1 MMGNCGH
8 YLVVSTSSLLPEHTK
23 QFVQPGV
30 LIPVGLTAL
39 ISASWLILVPAGVE
53 FQHQVGELMGVLA
66 IWLMSLAVLGVSDL
80 PGVNKFLGGI
90 NGQLWWH
97 RVIGTTGLV
106 LAFFHPDVVT
116 MSGRNE
122 SWFLEITEPLEKL
135 SIGLVVWAYLST
147 GYFAA
152 KSPRFLSWLF
162 RPNYDLWRILHS
174 ALVLYV
180 IAGAVHGLLDA
191 SAMILSP
198 VLFTMYWAILG
209 IGAFAILDQLL
220 TRRLRNVS
228 RDGTVTDV
236 RKIGDDAVALRVAT
250 DHPNKITGG
259 EFVYLGAKSTLE
271 RPHPFT
277 VSGVRE
283 GELEFVIKE
292 AGRGTRRLINKVKV
306 GDRVS
311 VSNPQHASDYRDG
324 LANQVWIAGGLSGIA
339 PFVAWVRKQGSEYP
353 GHQVSLFWS
362 VRGIKSR
369 PDGPIRSELIE
380 AAQKYDW
387 FNFEL
392 IDTAVED
399 RINVAEIVA
408 KTGVPAKQLSAHLC
422 GSPEMV
428 SKISSRL
435 RKSGVKRKNV
445 HVESF
450 GFR

>member
-1 MMGNCGH
+1 M
-8 YLVVSTSSLLPEHTK
+8 STTSLLPEHTR

-39 ISASWLILVPAGVE
+39 ISAAWLILVPAGVE

-66 IWLMSLAVLGVSDL
+66 IWLMSLAVLGMSDL
-80 PGVNKFLGGI
+80 PGVSKYLGGI

-116 MSGRNE
+116 MDGRNE
-122 SWFLEITEPLEKL
+122 SWFLDMTEPLEKL
-135 SIGLVVWAYLST
+135 SLALVVWAYFSS
-147 GYFAA
+147 GVFAA
-152 KSPRFLSWLF
+152 RAPWFLAWIF

-180 IAGAVHGLLDA
+180 ITGSLHGLLDA

-198 VLFTMYWAILG
+198 VLFTIYWAVLA
-209 IGAFAILDQLL
+209 IGAFAILDQLV
-220 TRRLRNVS
+220 TRRFRNAS
-228 RDGTVTDV
+228 RDGTITDV
-236 RKIGDDAVALRVAT
+236 RKIGTDAVALRVAT
-250 DHPNKITGG
+250 DHPTEIRGG
-259 EFVYLGAKSTLE
+259 EFVYLGARSTLE

-283 GELEFVIKE
+283 GQLEFVIKE
-292 AGRGTRRLINKVKV
+292 AGRGTRRLINKAKV

-311 VSNPQHASDYRDG
+311 VSNPQYASDYGNG
-324 LANQVWIAGGLSGIA
+324 LENQLWIAGGLSGIA

-353 GHQVSLFWS
+353 GHNVLLVWS
-362 VRGIKSR
+362 VRDIKSR
-369 PDGPIRSELIE
+369 PEGPIRSELT
-380 AAQKYDW
+380 AAAEQYDW
-387 FNFEL
+387 FDFEI
-392 IDTAVED
+392 IDTTVED
-399 RINVAEIVA
+399 RLDIGSVLAI
-408 KTGVPAKQLSAHLC
+408 TGLPAKQLSAHLC
-422 GSPEMV
+422 GAPEMV
-428 SKISSRL
+428 SSL
-435 RKSGVKRKNV
+435 RWKLRRAGIKRKNI